1 MSMPKERRRKA
12 TSHPGSRT
20 GQPVPQVA
28 SFPLGL
34 VPPRSLGVAITS
46 VAMPE
51 VKRRKPVIV
60 SPQAPQAAEPAKRS
74 RGKRKPAPMA
84 MPDPGPAIPLPQQ
97 AEPLVTAADTGTT
110 APQEARTYFAMS
122 QPALPRNRSL
132 TRPQAGLVAAIGAW
146 LGSMSRMIA
155 AGFLV
160 KKTHKRPAA
169 TPIPAAPRRGL
180 IASLT
185 GQQADP
191 ASLRERTELTQLR
204 AENRRLRRQLDSM
217 EARGAPAGETTPAE

>member
-1 MSMPKERRRKA
+1 
-12 TSHPGSRT
+12 
-20 GQPVPQVA
+20 
-28 SFPLGL
+28 
-34 VPPRSLGVAITS
+34 
-46 VAMPE
+46 
-51 VKRRKPVIV
+51 
-60 SPQAPQAAEPAKRS
+60 
-74 RGKRKPAPMA
+74 
-84 MPDPGPAIPLPQQ
+84 
-97 AEPLVTAADTGTT
+97 
-110 APQEARTYFAMS
+110 MS

-169 TPIPAAPRRGL
+169 TPIPATPRRGL

-185 GQQADP
+185 GAQADP

-217 EARGAPAGETTPAE
+217 EARRAPAGETTPAE

>member
-1 MSMPKERRRKA
+1 MSTPKERRRRA
-12 TSHPGSRT
+12 TSRPDARAA
-20 GQPVPQVA
+20 QVA

-51 VKRRKPVIV
+51 VKRRHPVTAPPP
-60 SPQAPQAAEPAKRS
+60 PQASPQAAEPAKRS
-74 RGKRKPAPMA
+74 RGKRKPAPTA
-84 MPDPGPAIPLPQQ
+84 MPDPGPAIPLPQH
-97 AEPLVTAADTGTT
+97 AEPLVTAADAGITV
-110 APQEARTYFAMS
+110 AQEARTYFTMS

-146 LGSMSRMIA
+146 LGSMGRMIA

-169 TPIPAAPRRGL
+169 TPIPDAPRRGL

-185 GQQADP
+185 GPQADP

-217 EARGAPAGETTPAE
+217 EARRAPTGETTPAE